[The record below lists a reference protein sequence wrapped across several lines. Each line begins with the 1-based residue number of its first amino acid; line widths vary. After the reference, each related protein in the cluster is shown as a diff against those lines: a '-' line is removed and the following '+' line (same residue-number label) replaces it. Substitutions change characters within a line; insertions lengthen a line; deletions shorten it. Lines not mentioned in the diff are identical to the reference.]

1 MKIVYYALALLA
13 GIALSV
19 EGAIYGELGNFVG
32 KLESSF
38 YNFFAG
44 TIIIGLIVLFFGR
57 GSLGY
62 TFRAPKWTL
71 LGGLLGSIYLT
82 ILIISIPLVGVGLA
96 MVSVILGQMVA
107 SMVIE
112 HNGWLGSPKRPINR
126 DKLMASA
133 LMLVAL
139 FLIF

>member
-1 MKIVYYALALLA
+1 
-13 GIALSV
+13 
-19 EGAIYGELGNFVG
+19 
-32 KLESSF
+32 
-38 YNFFAG
+38 
-44 TIIIGLIVLFFGR
+44 
-57 GSLGY
+57 
-62 TFRAPKWTL
+62 
-71 LGGLLGSIYLT
+71 

-96 MVSVILGQMVA
+96 MISVILGQMVA